1 MNHHMKNWCTQPSRR
16 HFLGSLGGAGIYLGA
31 IAGRAFAADAPAKPV
46 AIAKCDNYTSE
57 LLPALT
63 KMFDQ
68 LGGLAGMVK
77 GKTVAMKINMVGG
90 AKDRV
95 GFKPHEETYWTHPKL
110 IGAVTYLLGNAGA
123 QRVRILEG
131 SWSSADPLEEYMMEV
146 GWKLEDILRAAP
158 RVEFENTNVLGRA
171 KKYSR
176 LTVPGG
182 GHIFDGF
189 DLNHSY
195 ADCDFFVSIGKMK
208 EHATAGITLSIK
220 NMFGSTPVT
229 IYGEGAGVDEPSLAP
244 HGGRGIMHSGVRQ
257 PSKSAPSEND
267 PKSPRDG
274 GYRIPRIISDIVAAR
289 PIHLAIVDAIDTM
302 TGGEGPW
309 IRAVN
314 PVHPGLLIAGLN
326 PVNTDAVG
334 AALMGFDPMAVR
346 GTAPFET
353 CDSTLLLAEQHG
365 IGTRDLRRI
374 EVIGPPISD
383 VRLDYRAHRAV
394 RRG

>member
-1 MNHHMKNWCTQPSRR
+1 
-16 HFLGSLGGAGIYLGA
+16 
-31 IAGRAFAADAPAKPV
+31 
-46 AIAKCDNYTSE
+46 
-57 LLPALT
+57 
-63 KMFDQ
+63 
-68 LGGLAGMVK
+68 
-77 GKTVAMKINMVGG
+77 
-90 AKDRV
+90 
-95 GFKPHEETYWTHPKL
+95 
-110 IGAVTYLLGNAGA
+110 
-123 QRVRILEG
+123 
-131 SWSSADPLEEYMMEV
+131 
-146 GWKLEDILRAAP
+146 
-158 RVEFENTNVLGRA
+158 
-171 KKYSR
+171 
-176 LTVPGG
+176 
-182 GHIFDGF
+182 
-189 DLNHSY
+189 
-195 ADCDFFVSIGKMK
+195 
-208 EHATAGITLSIK
+208 
-220 NMFGSTPVT
+220 
-229 IYGEGAGVDEPSLAP
+229 
-244 HGGRGIMHSGVRQ
+244 MHSGVRQ